1 LASQTQISWFYL
13 NYIGKKKTGNNSKQE
28 NIDIKKLDKW
38 GPKKI
43 HYQLWFN
50 GEIKKNKTFIKELRN
65 EKEIIRIRIK
75 LKTPIHDQINL
86 NMLNFSMWFFT

>member
-1 LASQTQISWFYL
+1 LE
-13 NYIGKKKTGNNSKQE
+13 KKKGERGNNSKQE
-28 NIDIKKLDKW
+28 NIDIKKIDQW

-43 HYQLWFN
+43 HHQLWFN
-50 GEIKKNKTFIKELRN
+50 GEIEKNKTFIKELRN

-86 NMLNFSMWFFT
+86 NMLNFSMWLFT